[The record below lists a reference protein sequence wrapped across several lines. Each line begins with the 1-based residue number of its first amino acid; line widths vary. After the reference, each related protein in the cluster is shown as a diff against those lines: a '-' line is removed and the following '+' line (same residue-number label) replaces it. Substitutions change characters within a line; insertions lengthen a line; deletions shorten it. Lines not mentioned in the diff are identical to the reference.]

1 MRYVASVGSQQ
12 HTVAL
17 QENGHMRQVSL
28 DDRDLTLDWRLIGA
42 ERPHTSTPGDVRADH
57 FSLLVGERSYEA
69 YARLVEN
76 AEDSE
81 GSGLTVEVMIG
92 GRPYVV
98 HIRDERS
105 QELASLAGGGH
116 AAGDVAIRAPMP
128 GLVVN
133 VLVAEGAEVTRGQTV
148 VVLEA
153 MKMENDLAAPRTG
166 VVRAI
171 RASKGQTVN
180 QGDALA
186 VIGDLAG
193 TSPAADEDEE

>member
-1 MRYVASVGSQQ
+1 MRYVASVANRQ

-17 QENGHMRQVSL
+17 QENGHTRQISL
-28 DDRDLTLDWRLIGA
+28 DDRDLALDWRLIGA
-42 ERPHTSTPGDVRADH
+42 ERPHTSTPGDIRADH
-57 FSLLVGERSYEA
+57 FSLLVGGRSYEA
-69 YARLVEN
+69 YARLVDN
-76 AEDSE
+76 ADGDE
-81 GSGLTVEVMIG
+81 GNGLIVEVMIG
-92 GRPYVV
+92 GRPYIV

-105 QELASLAGGGH
+105 QELANLAGGGH
-116 AAGDVAIRAPMP
+116 TAGDVAIRAPMP

-133 VLVAEGAEVTRGQTV
+133 VLVTEGAEVTRGQTV

-166 VVRAI
+166 IVKAI

-186 VIGDLAG
+186 VIGDLSG
-193 TSPAADEDEE
+193 TSPTPDEDEE